1 MRRLWE
7 HSPKEFF
14 FQINEGIPGG
24 RTSTNKSME
33 SWESLEYLGTLKKF
47 YVFDSQRRV
56 LSLLPVKGMAIITG
70 ESLEVYLL

>member
-1 MRRLWE
+1 MRSLWE

-14 FQINEGIPGG
+14 FEINEGFPGG

-47 YVFDSQRRV
+47 YVFDSQGRV